1 MASPALTD
9 TALWLIR
16 HGETEWSASG
26 RHTGRTDLD
35 LTEQG
40 VAEALALGE
49 MLAGIAP
56 ALTLVSP
63 RTRARRTAELAGFPD
78 AAVCPDL
85 AEWDYG
91 DYEGMTSKQIREI
104 SPNWTIFRGD
114 VPGGETATQVQE
126 RADRVLDQ
134 ARAALPGGPVLLFG
148 HGHINRVLAARWI
161 DEPVMSGEHL
171 ALGTAAPCL
180 LGMQH
185 FQPVIVHW
193 NLPNPAAR

>member
-134 ARAALPGGPVLLFG
+134 ARAALPSGPVLLFG

>member
-16 HGETEWSASG
+16 HGETEWSAAG

-40 VAEALALGE
+40 VAEAMALRD
-49 MLAGIAP
+49 MLVGIVP
-56 ALTLVSP
+56 ALALVSP
-63 RTRARRTAELAGFPD
+63 RIRARRTAELAGFPD
-78 AAVCPDL
+78 AVVCPDL

-91 DYEGMTSKQIREI
+91 DYEGLTSKQIGEI
-104 SPNWTIFRGD
+104 SPGWTIFRGD
-114 VPGGETATQVQE
+114 VPGGERSAQVQE
-126 RADRVLDQ
+126 RADRVLAQ
-134 ARAALPGGPVLLFG
+134 AREALPRGPVLLFG

-161 DEPVMSGEHL
+161 EEPVMSGEHL

-185 FQPVIVHW
+185 SQPVIVRW